1 LIILSKEFNNVLHE
15 MGFTNRNLNIAIYN
29 AQDDDNDHKIQEDEF
44 IEFVKDHDAIVK
56 NLESK
61 SSQYNTMFNEID
73 VNKNGSITPE
83 ELKTYMSTKHPESK
97 GIDRVIARSFKL
109 DSDKKITLEGIIV

>member
-1 LIILSKEFNNVLHE
+1 

-29 AQDDDNDHKIQEDEF
+29 AQDDDNDHKIQENEF

-83 ELKTYMSTKHPESK
+83 ELKTYMSAKHPESK
-97 GIDRVIARSFKL
+97 GIDRVIVRSFKL
-109 DSDKKITLEGIIV
+109 DSDKKITLEGIISHPFFNLN